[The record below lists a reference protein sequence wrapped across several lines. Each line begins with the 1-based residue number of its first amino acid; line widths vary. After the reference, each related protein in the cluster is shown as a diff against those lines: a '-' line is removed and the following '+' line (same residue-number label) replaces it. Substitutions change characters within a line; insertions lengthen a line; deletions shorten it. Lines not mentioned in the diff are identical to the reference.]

1 MNITER
7 DLEGFKDKITNSKLD
22 YPKSDNNNL
31 FNLFMN
37 VLAVGARG
45 SGKTYS
51 TVKII
56 KEYEKSNMVSGQGIH
71 KIRTVLI
78 SPTYDANKNLW
89 GNLKSLDENDIYEE
103 YSEKI
108 LKNIID
114 DINAII
120 DEVDIYN
127 KYIYYYDLVD
137 KTPKNDIEKL
147 LKSNAEI
154 SYILKKFN
162 YETPAKVKKYFR
174 YTTKPITFLVL
185 DDIMGSSALNRKSE
199 NLLKYWL
206 IKNRHIFTSF
216 FLLVQSMK
224 SVPKDMR
231 LNCNLFYLAK
241 FSNKKAIL
249 NDIYEEVSSVLTE
262 QQFEALYDKAI
273 NDNPHGA
280 LIIDLT
286 SSKKRF
292 YNNLEKELII

>member
-37 VLAVGARG
+37 VMAVGARG

-114 DINAII
+114 DIKAII

-154 SYILKKFN
+154 SYIL
-162 YETPAKVKKYFR
+162 
-174 YTTKPITFLVL
+174 
-185 DDIMGSSALNRKSE
+185 
-199 NLLKYWL
+199 
-206 IKNRHIFTSF
+206 
-216 FLLVQSMK
+216 
-224 SVPKDMR
+224 
-231 LNCNLFYLAK
+231 
-241 FSNKKAIL
+241 
-249 NDIYEEVSSVLTE
+249 
-262 QQFEALYDKAI
+262 
-273 NDNPHGA
+273 
-280 LIIDLT
+280 
-286 SSKKRF
+286 
-292 YNNLEKELII
+292 